1 MNKRKLLFITE
12 GEVDEPEF
20 IDKIFKKCYPNIEY
34 EYYSYSTSIHTLT
47 NLLFTADEE
56 IDNFLDIRK
65 VLKENEKNKQKTEK
79 LSEKY
84 RDIIL
89 VFDFDPHSD
98 KPEFKKV
105 KKMLS
110 FFDDSADNG
119 KLYINYPMMQAYKHI
134 KSFFDDEYKDRVVE
148 VSKCSKY
155 KNLVG
160 KESIINDLRKYNF
173 PIIMKIIGYNLKKVN
188 YILNNNYN
196 IPSYD
201 DFYKLDLKYVYQ
213 FQCKLKNNNK
223 VSVLNT
229 FVFNMIEYN
238 PRIVLKNIQKYEYY
252 EFEGK

>member
-1 MNKRKLLFITE
+1 
-12 GEVDEPEF
+12 
-20 IDKIFKKCYPNIEY
+20 
-34 EYYSYSTSIHTLT
+34 
-47 NLLFTADEE
+47 
-56 IDNFLDIRK
+56 
-65 VLKENEKNKQKTEK
+65 
-79 LSEKY
+79 
-84 RDIIL
+84 
-89 VFDFDPHSD
+89 
-98 KPEFKKV
+98 
-105 KKMLS
+105 
-110 FFDDSADNG
+110 
-119 KLYINYPMMQAYKHI
+119 MQAYKHI

-201 DFYKLDLKYVYQ
+201 DFYKLDLKYVYE